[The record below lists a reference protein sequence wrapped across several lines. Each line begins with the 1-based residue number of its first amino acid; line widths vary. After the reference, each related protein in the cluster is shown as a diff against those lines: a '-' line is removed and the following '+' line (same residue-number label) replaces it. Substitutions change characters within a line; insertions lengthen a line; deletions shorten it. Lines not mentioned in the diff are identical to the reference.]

1 MPTFN
6 IGKQF
11 SANPEGRFYTDG
23 EGSGEEFRENYLR
36 PRLEA
41 LSEGEKLTIIIDD
54 DVDGYGSSFLT
65 EGFAGIVKYGYMTPE
80 NLLSKIDI
88 SYENEEYKFFSDRIL
103 KYINNSKYQ
112 SEVYVATR
120 PSI

>member
-23 EGSGEEFRENYLR
+23 EGNGEDFRENHLL
-36 PRLEA
+36 PKLSA
-41 LSEGEKLTIIIDD
+41 LTAGSKLTIVIDD

-65 EGFAGIVKYGYMTPE
+65 EGFAGIVKYGYMNSE
-80 NLLSKIDI
+80 ELLSKIDI
-88 SYENEEYKFFSDRIL
+88 VYTNEEYKFFADRIVN
-103 KYINNSKYQ
+103 YICGSKYN
-112 SEVYVATR
+112 SETYVSTR
-120 PSI
+120 P